1 MKIELTVNGLK
12 IQAQYQNE
20 EIENVHKPL
29 LHMLAALQTVN
40 PQRRTVVFLCA
51 PPGTGKSTLTTF
63 WEYIA
68 QQDPELPAI
77 QTLPMDG
84 FHHYNSWLDAHQ
96 LRPFKGAPET
106 FDVAK
111 LAENLRQV
119 VEGDCTWPQY
129 DRQKHDPVEDALHV
143 TAPLVIVEGNWLLLD
158 DEKWCQLAQFCDFS
172 IFINAPATALRE
184 RLVGR
189 KLAGGLSLADAEDFY
204 DRTDGPNV
212 RRVLEE
218 SLPANLTLM
227 MTATGEYRLVDY
239 VPDYTIFQSHHT
251 REMTPGKCGVMTDC
265 YDARASLAAL
275 FQPAFKHAQPIF
287 VKIPTRLVQQQ

>member
-1 MKIELTVNGLK
+1 MMTLPYPYSSSARFYALR
-12 IQAQYQNE
+12 
-20 EIENVHKPL
+20 L
-29 LHMLAALQTVN
+29 LPGQE
-40 PQRRTVVFLCA
+40 VFSQLHA
-51 PPGTGKSTLTTF
+51 F
-63 WEYIA
+63 A
-68 QQDPELPAI
+68 QQQQLHAAWIAGCTAI

-111 LAENLRQV
+111 LAENLCQV

-189 KLAGGLSLADAEDFY
+189 KLAGGVSLADAEAFY

-227 MTATGEYRLVDY
+227 MTATGEYRLVD
-239 VPDYTIFQSHHT
+239 
-251 REMTPGKCGVMTDC
+251 
-265 YDARASLAAL
+265 
-275 FQPAFKHAQPIF
+275 
-287 VKIPTRLVQQQ
+287 

>member
-158 DEKWCQLAQFCDFS
+158 D
-172 IFINAPATALRE
+172 APAQILRE
-184 RLVGR
+184 RLISR
-189 KLAGGLSLADAEDFY
+189 KIAGGLSRQEAEAFY
-204 DRTDGPNV
+204 ARTDGPNV
-212 RRVLEE
+212 ERVLMN
-218 SLPANLTLM
+218 SRQANLI
-227 MTATGEYRLVDY
+227 V
-239 VPDYTIFQSHHT
+239 
-251 REMTPGKCGVMTDC
+251 EMTEEGRYYFT
-265 YDARASLAAL
+265 S
-275 FQPAFKHAQPIF
+275 
-287 VKIPTRLVQQQ
+287 

>member
-63 WEYIA
+63 WEYLA

-111 LAENLRQV
+111 LTENLRQV

-158 DEKWCQLAQFCDFS
+158 DEKWLELASF
-172 IFINAPATALRE
+172 
-184 RLVGR
+184 
-189 KLAGGLSLADAEDFY
+189 
-204 DRTDGPNV
+204 
-212 RRVLEE
+212 
-218 SLPANLTLM
+218 
-227 MTATGEYRLVDY
+227 
-239 VPDYTIFQSHHT
+239 
-251 REMTPGKCGVMTDC
+251 
-265 YDARASLAAL
+265 
-275 FQPAFKHAQPIF
+275 
-287 VKIPTRLVQQQ
+287 

>member
-63 WEYIA
+63 W
-68 QQDPELPAI
+68 ELPAI

-227 MTATGEYRLVDY
+227 MTATGEYRLVD
-239 VPDYTIFQSHHT
+239 
-251 REMTPGKCGVMTDC
+251 
-265 YDARASLAAL
+265 
-275 FQPAFKHAQPIF
+275 
-287 VKIPTRLVQQQ
+287 

>member
-12 IQAQYQNE
+12 VQAQYPNE

-29 LHMLAALQTVN
+29 LRMLAALQTVN
-40 PQRRTVVFLCA
+40 PQRRRVVFLCA

-63 WEYIA
+63 WEYLA

-96 LRPFKGAPET
+96 LRSFKGAPET

-129 DRQKHDPVEDALHV
+129 DRQKHEPVEDALHV

-158 DEKWCQLAQFCDFS
+158 DEKWRALASFYDFS
-172 IFINAPATALRE
+172 VFIHAPVQIRRE
-184 RLVGR
+184 RLISR
-189 KLAGGLSLADAEDFY
+189 KIAGGLSRDEAEAFY
-204 DRTDGPNV
+204 ARTDGPNV
-212 RRVLEE
+212 ERVLLN
-218 SLPANLTLM
+218 SCQANLIL
-227 MTATGEYRLVDY
+227 
-239 VPDYTIFQSHHT
+239 
-251 REMTPGKCGVMTDC
+251 EMTEEGR
-265 YDARASLAAL
+265 YHFIS
-275 FQPAFKHAQPIF
+275 
-287 VKIPTRLVQQQ
+287 

>member
-12 IQAQYQNE
+12 VQAQYHVD

-29 LHMLAALQTVN
+29 LRMLAALQTVN

-63 WEYIA
+63 WEYLA

-106 FDVAK
+106 FNVAK

-158 DEKWCQLAQFCDFS
+158 DEKWC
-172 IFINAPATALRE
+172 
-184 RLVGR
+184 
-189 KLAGGLSLADAEDFY
+189 KL
-204 DRTDGPNV
+204 
-212 RRVLEE
+212 
-218 SLPANLTLM
+218 
-227 MTATGEYRLVDY
+227 
-239 VPDYTIFQSHHT
+239 
-251 REMTPGKCGVMTDC
+251 
-265 YDARASLAAL
+265 
-275 FQPAFKHAQPIF
+275 
-287 VKIPTRLVQQQ
+287 